1 MPAVENGLV
10 VVDDLIRP
18 RELYKLIRLL
28 IRGNQVLLAAHL
40 HPAWFALLRIGW
52 STQLWRTDVNRE
64 KLARHLKAERIE
76 LPTPLWNRIVR
87 IRIELFGYVP
97 HSGTLSPL

>member
-40 HPAWFALLRIGW
+40 HPAWFALLRIELVD
-52 STQLWRTDVNRE
+52 STVADGCE
-64 KLARHLKAERIE
+64 
-76 LPTPLWNRIVR
+76 P
-87 IRIELFGYVP
+87 
-97 HSGTLSPL
+97 